1 MAEADAYGA
10 LHKCLIVPPILFQLL
25 LGETVTEFSFTLCA
39 VHTGHTDALR
49 CCRIVL
55 WKKKKRKKKEKKGKK
70 KETEKNHKDF

>member
-55 WKKKKRKKKEKKGKK
+55 WKKKKKKEGKK
-70 KETEKNHKDF
+70 KGY